1 MTFMKEKKF
10 MLTHPTQDI
19 DSLTFSYKDDFVPD
33 RDSLWNEAY
42 YVRNS
47 DVVSIVYS
55 NGNQFKGAFRIGAD
69 GRFVPQE
76 GEYRHA
82 SGKTISTS
90 VNGVSVTHPTQDID
104 SLTFSYKDDF
114 CSGQGQPLE

>member
-1 MTFMKEKKF
+1 MC
-10 MLTHPTQDI
+10 
-19 DSLTFSYKDDFVPD
+19 
-33 RDSLWNEAY
+33 NEAY

-114 CSGQGQPLE
+114 VPDRDSLWNEAYYVLKHIMCGTAML